1 MSDIRAVKRNI
12 SMQHWAAIIA
22 DRNTTDL
29 TVKEY
34 CTRNNLSRN
43 SYFYW
48 LKQLRQE
55 ATDSVDLKSLTKNT
69 VRQEE
74 NCIVELLP
82 SGKKEMVAP
91 EFIQEDETADKSEGD
106 SLKTAI
112 PHFMRSCG
120 FLLLTEDDRTKRLAH
135 FEISLKMG
143 L

>member
-1 MSDIRAVKRNI
+1 MRTVTQQI
-12 SMQHWAAIIA
+12 
-22 DRNTTDL
+22 L

-48 LKQLRQE
+48 LRQLRQE
-55 ATDSVDLKSLTKNT
+55 ATDSLDLKSLTKNT

-91 EFIQEDETADKSEGD
+91 EFIQEDETADESEGD
-106 SLKTAI
+106 SLKAAI

>member
-1 MSDIRAVKRNI
+1 MPSGFRWHNFSLRASYLPYTIDCMSDIRAVKRNI

-48 LKQLRQE
+48 LRQLRQE
-55 ATDSVDLKSLTKNT
+55 ATDSLDLKSLTKNT

-74 NCIVELLP
+74 NCIV
-82 SGKKEMVAP
+82 
-91 EFIQEDETADKSEGD
+91 
-106 SLKTAI
+106 
-112 PHFMRSCG
+112 
-120 FLLLTEDDRTKRLAH
+120 
-135 FEISLKMG
+135 
-143 L
+143 

>member
-12 SMQHWAAIIA
+12 SMQHWASIIA

-91 EFIQEDETADKSEGD
+91 EFIQEDETAGKSEGD

>member
-48 LKQLRQE
+48 LRQLRQE
-55 ATDSVDLKSLTKNT
+55 ATDSIDLKSLTKNT

-74 NCIVELLP
+74 NCIVELVP

-91 EFIQEDETADKSEGD
+91 EFIREDETDGKSEGD
-106 SLKTAI
+106 SL
-112 PHFMRSCG
+112 
-120 FLLLTEDDRTKRLAH
+120 
-135 FEISLKMG
+135 
-143 L
+143 

>member
-12 SMQHWAAIIA
+12 SMQHWVAIIA

-34 CTRNNLSRN
+34 CTRNNLSCN

-48 LKQLRQE
+48 FRQLRQE
-55 ATDSVDLKSLTKNT
+55 ATDSVDLKSLTRNT

-82 SGKKEMVAP
+82 
-91 EFIQEDETADKSEGD
+91 
-106 SLKTAI
+106 
-112 PHFMRSCG
+112 
-120 FLLLTEDDRTKRLAH
+120 
-135 FEISLKMG
+135 
-143 L
+143 

>member
-91 EFIQEDETADKSEGD
+91 EFIQEDETAGKSEGD